1 MRNCL
6 KFGLGLLL
14 ISAVTAEAA
23 APPLTTLKR
32 TGPPLTLSTARLQA
46 TAASV
51 SIAVT
56 TPVAA
61 GERFDWQLGTST
73 ATVTASDVPT
83 RFPANLTF
91 GAAYT
96 VNQTAGPRTCQL
108 STNRTGTMTGAD
120 VVVTAD
126 CGQPPASAT
135 TATNRAVSVML
146 VSDVGPGESF
156 RFVLGSDPAVVVA
169 KGTPMAFA
177 NPLATGSPYTVSQT
191 DGPRSCT
198 ASANRTG
205 TIADRDVVVTM
216 DCGRPP
222 GNSQLSGQLH
232 APVGARI
239 VLQLNGGADLAL
251 TMPPFA
257 GSADPYNLLPFSFAT
272 PLPDGTAYQV
282 TIKAAPAGQVCSVF
296 KGASGTTP
304 VVLGAVRVGCE
315 LKYDLVSRSTDNK
328 TVGSYYE
335 SSAPS
340 IGGAAGPIGRTADGY
355 GEGRFIGFVSSAAK
369 LGGSTGAHRQVFWR
383 DRLTGETLLISA
395 TPDGVE
401 GNGDSFAPAVS
412 ADGLSVAFESYATN
426 LVGND
431 RNGVRDVYVWSA
443 NNRQEG
449 AKRVSVGPGD
459 IEGNA
464 ESFEPAISGDG
475 RVVAFTSSSDKL
487 APGVTGTSATNVYR
501 RDLPTGTNVL
511 LSADLLGKGAGGLR
525 PSISEDGNRIA
536 FYSFAATLVAGDT
549 NNMWDIFV
557 YDHAAGTRTRV
568 TKTTGGGERN
578 GGTESVSRVVTPSI
592 SGDGRFVAY
601 ASTANNIVQ
610 GDTNQAQDVFVVNV
624 DSGVVQLASLG
635 IGGASGSS
643 DSPVGQGERIALS
656 YDGRWVAFSTN
667 ANNLGVLPGNVIL
680 RNLGSGETREA
691 SRQAGSSVGTPAL
704 SRDGA
709 YVVFGAGTALDAK
722 FKSSSG
728 LFLNFTG
735 LGKAFWFFD

>member
-6 KFGLGLLL
+6 KFGLSFLL
-14 ISAVTAEAA
+14 ICAVTVEGA
-23 APPLTTLKR
+23 APPQAPLRR

-51 SIAVT
+51 SITVT

-61 GERFDWQLGTST
+61 GERFDWQLGTAT

-91 GAAYT
+91 GTAYT

-108 STNRTGTMTGAD
+108 SANRTGTMSGAD

-126 CGQPPASAT
+126 CGQPPAAAAT
-135 TATNRAVSVML
+135 SHTVSVML

-156 RFVLGSDPAVVVA
+156 RFVLGAEPATVIA
-169 KGTPMAFA
+169 KGAPMAFPNA
-177 NPLATGSPYTVSQT
+177 LATGSSYSVNQT
-191 DGPRSCT
+191 DGPRTCT
-198 ASANRTG
+198 ASANRAG

-222 GNSQLSGQLH
+222 GISQLSGQLH

-257 GSADPYNLLPFSFAT
+257 GSTDPYNLLPFAFAT
-272 PLPDGTAYQV
+272 PLPDGTAYQL
-282 TIKAAPAGQVCSVF
+282 TIKTAPAGQVCTVF
-296 KGASGTTP
+296 KGASGTMP
-304 VVLGAVRVGCE
+304 VALGAVRVGCE

-335 SSAPS
+335 SSAPA
-340 IGGAAGPIGRTADGY
+340 IGGAAVPIGRTADGY
-355 GEGRFIGFVSSAAK
+355 GEGRFIAFVSSAAK
-369 LGGSTGAHRQVFWR
+369 LGGSTGAHRQIFWR

-401 GNGDSFAPAVS
+401 GNADSFAPAVS
-412 ADGLSVAFESYATN
+412 ADGLTVAFESYATN

-431 RNGVRDVYVWSA
+431 RNGVRDIYVWTA
-443 NNRQEG
+443 NNRQLG

-459 IEGNA
+459 LEGNA
-464 ESFEPAISGDG
+464 ESFEPVLSGDG
-475 RVVAFTSSSDKL
+475 RVVAFSSSADKL
-487 APGVTGTSATNVYR
+487 TPGVVGTSTTNVYR
-501 RDLPTGTNVL
+501 RDLVTGTNVL
-511 LSADLLGKGAGGLR
+511 VSADPLGKGAGGLR
-525 PSISEDGNRIA
+525 PSISEDGGRIA
-536 FYSFAATLVAGDT
+536 FYSFAASIVAGDT

-557 YDHAAGTRTRV
+557 YDSSTGARTRV

-578 GGTESVSRVVTPSI
+578 GGTESVSRVVAPMI
-592 SGDGRFVAY
+592 SGNGQYVAY
-601 ASTANNIVQ
+601 ASTADNIVP
-610 GDTNQAQDVFVVNV
+610 GDTNRAQDVFVVNV
-624 DSGVVQLASLG
+624 DSGAVQLASAG
-635 IGGASGSS
+635 VGGASGSA
-643 DSPVGQGERIALS
+643 DSPVGQGERVALS
-656 YDGRWVAFSTN
+656 HDGRWIAYTTN
-667 ANNLGVLPGNVIL
+667 ANNLGVQPGNVVV
-680 RNLGSGETREA
+680 RNLDSGLTLEGSKQT
-691 SRQAGSSVGTPAL
+691 GSSVGTPAL

-709 YVVFGAGTALDAK
+709 CVVFGAGTPLDAR

-728 LFLNFTG
+728 LFLNYTG
-735 LGKAFWFFD
+735 TARAFWYFD